1 MADADAQDEPP
12 RPGPA
17 EGPAAVGHRRRVA
30 GPDVGDAAGD
40 HEPLGRGQV
49 DGTPGKCLL
58 GKALAIPERAV
69 AESLHLAHELALD
82 RSRLAVERSGEHAD
96 AAGIDAVESAQA
108 HDRRESTR
116 VPAPLVR
123 GDPVG
128 STRGS
133 GW

>member
-1 MADADAQDEPP
+1 MTTS
-12 RPGPA
+12 
-17 EGPAAVGHRRRVA
+17 
-30 GPDVGDAAGD
+30 AGD

-82 RSRLAVERSGEHAD
+82 RSRLAVERPGEHAD
-96 AAGIDAVESAQA
+96 AAGIDAVESRQA
-108 HDRRESTR
+108 HGRPESTL
-116 VPAPLVR
+116 VPAAPAPR
-123 GDPVG
+123 GPVG
-128 STRGS
+128 STRVP